1 MVVSLKT
8 QGAKLAI
15 AQQLSAPTKA
25 LQTYRSGRSEKQR
38 CRWGTLLSRASLLAG
53 LFAAALAGVSAPAQA
68 SAETEITAVPAVLRP
83 TTVQKPDP
91 TDKTTAQFE
100 PAQFERLRREA
111 AQTETAQTEA
121 TQAEQTR
128 TARLRLLQAQARQS
142 RGAWL
147 QQEEAI
153 PAALAPV
160 TGPLAADGVYL
171 YGQQPVRD
179 QLETAYFVF
188 EAVAGSVT
196 GAFYMPSSSFDCAQG
211 HINNAQIDLA
221 ITNSDSQ
228 ETYRYAL
235 GLDTSA
241 TAVASQ
247 QGAVT
252 APLDI
257 FGFYQLPVN
266 ESDRAIL
273 ATCQAL

>member
-15 AQQLSAPTKA
+15 AQQLSIHTQAP
-25 LQTYRSGRSEKQR
+25 QTYSLESQR
-38 CRWGTLLSRASLLAG
+38 YRWGTLVSRASLLAS
-53 LFAAALAGVSAPAQA
+53 LLAVLTGVSMPAQA
-68 SAETEITAVPAVLRP
+68 NTEAGNSESAVISLASLLTAA
-83 TTVQKPDP
+83 QKPDSA
-91 TDKTTAQFE
+91 DKTTAQFE
-100 PAQFERLRREA
+100 QTYFERIRRQADQLDA
-111 AQTETAQTEA
+111 AQTE
-121 TQAEQTR
+121 QAR
-128 TARLRLLQAQARQS
+128 IDRLRLLQAQARQS
-142 RGAWL
+142 RGEWL
-147 QQEEAI
+147 QQEVAL
-153 PAALAPV
+153 PAALPPSAS
-160 TGPLAADGVYL
+160 PLSADGIYL
-171 YGQQPVRD
+171 YGQQPIRD

-211 HINNAQIDLA
+211 HIRNEQIELA

-235 GLDTSA
+235 ALDTSA
-241 TAVASQ
+241 AAVASQ
-247 QGAVT
+247 QGAVA

-257 FGFYQLPVN
+257 SGFHPLPVT